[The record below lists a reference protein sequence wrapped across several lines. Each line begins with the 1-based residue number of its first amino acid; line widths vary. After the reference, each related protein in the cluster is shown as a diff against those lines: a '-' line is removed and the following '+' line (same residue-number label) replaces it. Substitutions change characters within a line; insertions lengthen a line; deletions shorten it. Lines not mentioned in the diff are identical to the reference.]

1 MENKKANGIAVWV
14 LLWCRVP
21 PGGEESADRREAISS
36 PDYRTCSYTKKG
48 NPPPEMLWCRV
59 PP

>member
-1 MENKKANGIAVWV
+1 MTRRKFISVRGMENKKANGTAVWV

-36 PDYRTCSYTKKG
+36 PDYR
-48 NPPPEMLWCRV
+48 N
-59 PP
+59 